1 MWYNFVVSDKKIE
14 GDVMDNSAEE
24 KKKEKLAENKLIIM
38 YLLNKADCTL
48 TNLQM
53 LRLLYDFEDFNYYYF
68 QHLLSDLV
76 SQEYVA
82 NYQQGEEWLYEITP
96 RGKEILE
103 LTENILP
110 GIVKHK
116 LNVITKDLLQSVKN
130 EVAVTAEYIPVSA
143 NEHITRCKITE
154 SHKVLFELNIHCVS
168 NEQARKIAENWKKS
182 ANEYYPE
189 IIRMLT
195 ME

>member
-1 MWYNFVVSDKKIE
+1 
-14 GDVMDNSAEE
+14 MDNNTEE

-38 YLLNKADCTL
+38 YLLNKANCTL

-68 QHLLSDLV
+68 QHLLSELV

-96 RGKEILE
+96 QGVEILE

-154 SHKVLFELNIHCVS
+154 AHKVLFELNIHCVS

-182 ANEYYPE
+182 ANSYYPE
-189 IIRMLT
+189 IIKMLT
-195 ME
+195 KE